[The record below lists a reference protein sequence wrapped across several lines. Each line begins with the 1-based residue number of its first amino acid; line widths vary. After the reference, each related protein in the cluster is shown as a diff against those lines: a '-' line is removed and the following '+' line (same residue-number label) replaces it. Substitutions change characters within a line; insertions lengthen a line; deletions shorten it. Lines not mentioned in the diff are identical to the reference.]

1 MIISRYGKEHAQKR
15 RTPRKD
21 MHHLRSPFCVAK
33 KWANNWDEVKYCSKA
48 CRTQR
53 PGDLEERLEQA
64 IIELINVRG
73 TRATIC
79 PSEAARSVAPE
90 AWKPLMGR
98 HAKRHDAWPI
108 VEWSRLPNEA
118 NASSPQDF
126 EDPFA

>member
-1 MIISRYGKEHAQKR
+1 MAKSTRKRDALPKRHAS
-15 RTPRKD
+15 PAVVP
-21 MHHLRSPFCVAK
+21 LRGEKVGEQL
-33 KWANNWDEVKYCSKA
+33 DEVKYCSKA

-64 IIELINVRG
+64 IIELINVR
-73 TRATIC
+73 THATIC

-90 AWKPLMGR
+90 RGNLSWRR

-118 NASSPQDF
+118 NASNPQDF